1 MFQITSREF
10 SYIIICEQI
19 IINKFTRFFVAQC
32 SSLLQIFNFE
42 AIIPKSQFQTVFKTI
57 RFLMLLSL
65 NHSLIYDLYL
75 FCYNSESPVPL
86 FRQLQ
91 QRVNLF
97 EIQIKS
103 SVGSVSIQIYGQ
115 PLMLI
120 QRLTRKQINPLD
132 AIHKVILLLQF
143 CTN

>member
-1 MFQITSREF
+1 MVLVFL
-10 SYIIICEQI
+10 
-19 IINKFTRFFVAQC
+19 NKFTRFFVAQY
-32 SSLLQIFNFE
+32 SRLLQIFNFE

-75 FCYNSESPVPL
+75 FCDNSESPVPL
-86 FRQLQ
+86 FRQLR

-103 SVGSVSIQIYGQ
+103 NVGSVSIQIYGQ

-120 QRLTRKQINPLD
+120 QRLTHKQINPLD
-132 AIHKVILLLQF
+132 VIHKVILLLQF
-143 CTN
+143 CAN